1 MVVSVLDQL
10 GLIGQPPQHNTTGG
24 YPESLSSMFHLAKG
38 LYNNWNRKEQ
48 YSILILGLDNA
59 GKTTFLETLKKSYS
73 LHSKE
78 LNKITPTVGQNV
90 AQIPMDKNC
99 ILKFWDVGGQQN
111 LRTMWSEYYPQC
123 HGIIFVVDSTDRTRI
138 GECNEVLTTV
148 MMDEDV
154 EGVPVLMLANKQDR
168 PDAMEVQDI
177 KQIFNKI
184 AEHLS
189 ARDSRVLPLSALTGE
204 GVREAAE
211 WLLIRLQR
219 NKTNRPPQYR

>member
-1 MVVSVLDQL
+1 
-10 GLIGQPPQHNTTGG
+10 
-24 YPESLSSMFHLAKG
+24 MFHLAKG
-38 LYNNWNRKEQ
+38 LYNNWNRKEV

-59 GKTTFLETLKKSYS
+59 GKTTFLETLKKNYS
-73 LHSKE
+73 LHSKD
-78 LNKITPTVGQNV
+78 LDKIIPTVGQNV
-90 AQIPMDKNC
+90 AQVPMSKSC
-99 ILKFWDVGGQQN
+99 TLKFWDVGGQEN
-111 LRTMWSEYYPQC
+111 LRAMWPEYYPQC
-123 HGIIFVVDSTDRTRI
+123 HGIIFVVDSTDRSRI
-138 GECNEVLTTV
+138 GECNEVLQTV

-177 KQIFNKI
+177 KQIFNQM
-184 AEHLS
+184 AERLS

>member
-1 MVVSVLDQL
+1 
-10 GLIGQPPQHNTTGG
+10 
-24 YPESLSSMFHLAKG
+24 MFHLAKG
-38 LYNNWNRKEQ
+38 LYNNWNRKEV

-59 GKTTFLETLKKSYS
+59 GKTTFLETLKKNYS
-73 LHSKE
+73 LHSKD
-78 LNKITPTVGQNV
+78 LDKIVPTVGQNV
-90 AQIPMDKNC
+90 AQVPMSKSC
-99 ILKFWDVGGQQN
+99 TLKFWDVGGQEN
-111 LRTMWSEYYPQC
+111 LRAMWPEYYLQC
-123 HGIIFVVDSTDRTRI
+123 HGIIFVVDSTDRSRI
-138 GECNEVLTTV
+138 GECNEVLQTV

-177 KQIFNKI
+177 KQIFNQM
-184 AEHLS
+184 AERLS

-204 GVREAAE
+204 GVRGAAE

>member
-1 MVVSVLDQL
+1 
-10 GLIGQPPQHNTTGG
+10 
-24 YPESLSSMFHLAKG
+24 MFHLAKG

-78 LNKITPTVGQNV
+78 LSKITPTVGQNV
-90 AQIPMDKNC
+90 AQVPMDKNC

-111 LRTMWSEYYPQC
+111 LRAMWPEYYPQC
-123 HGIIFVVDSTDRTRI
+123 HGIIFVVDSTDRSRI
-138 GECNEVLTTV
+138 GECNDALATV
-148 MMDEDV
+148 MMDEDI

-219 NKTNRPPQYR
+219 NKANRPPQYR

>member
-1 MVVSVLDQL
+1 
-10 GLIGQPPQHNTTGG
+10 
-24 YPESLSSMFHLAKG
+24 MFHLAKG
-38 LYNNWNRKEQ
+38 LYNNWNRKEV

-59 GKTTFLETLKKSYS
+59 GKTTFLETLKKNYS
-73 LHSKE
+73 LHSKD
-78 LNKITPTVGQNV
+78 LDKIVPTVGQNV
-90 AQIPMDKNC
+90 AQVPMSKSC
-99 ILKFWDVGGQQN
+99 TLKFWDVGGQEN
-111 LRTMWSEYYPQC
+111 LRAMWPEYYPQC
-123 HGIIFVVDSTDRTRI
+123 HGIIFVVDSTDRSRI
-138 GECNEVLTTV
+138 GECNEVLQTV

-177 KQIFNKI
+177 KQIFNQM
-184 AEHLS
+184 AERLS

>member
-1 MVVSVLDQL
+1 
-10 GLIGQPPQHNTTGG
+10 
-24 YPESLSSMFHLAKG
+24 MFHLAKG

-78 LNKITPTVGQNV
+78 LSKITPTVGQNV
-90 AQIPMDKNC
+90 AQVPMDKNC

-111 LRTMWSEYYPQC
+111 LRAMWPEYYPQC
-123 HGIIFVVDSTDRTRI
+123 HGIIFVVDSTDRSRI
-138 GECNEVLTTV
+138 GECNDVLATV

-189 ARDSRVLPLSALTGE
+189 ARDSRVLPLCALTGE

-219 NKTNRPPQYR
+219 NKANRPPQYR